1 MARPPPSPTR
11 QPKVCYRPI
20 EAAIRLSGL
29 ARHEEEIV
37 RLLKGRRLPEPEEF
51 PQWPGLRFNAERIYD
66 AILNRELRVAIDGIA
81 LEGDADLE
89 QDGITI
95 RHIDLKAW
103 MRRHYPE
110 ERPRFL
116 FSPLERRTSPII
128 SVQTLQVLWLERHAL
143 KVRIEEREKELQQ
156 LRQQLRT
163 PMKPA
168 TEAGASDGML
178 SERGE
183 TTYLNIVGGLL
194 TLLLGTSPSGQ
205 PYSSFK
211 SQEAIISALVALH
224 GERLGIAQRTLEAKF
239 AAAKRALAK

>member
-1 MARPPPSPTR
+1 MARPPPSPSR

-20 EAAIRLSGL
+20 EAAVRLSGL
-29 ARHEEEIV
+29 ARHEDEIV

-66 AILNRELRVAIDGIA
+66 AIVNRELRVAIDGVA
-81 LEGDADLE
+81 LAGDADLE
-89 QDGITI
+89 HDGITI

-103 MRRHYPE
+103 MRHHYPE

-116 FSPLERRTSPII
+116 FSRLERRTSPLI

-143 KVRIEEREKELQQ
+143 KVRIEEREKELQA
-156 LRQQLRT
+156 LRQRLRVSGKSVT
-163 PMKPA
+163 ENGA
-168 TEAGASDGML
+168 TDAL

-183 TTYLNIVGGLL
+183 TTYLNIMGGLL
-194 TLLLGTSPSGQ
+194 TLLLGNSPSGQ
-205 PYSSFK
+205 PYSSFRT
-211 SQEAIISALVALH
+211 QEAIISALIALH